1 MTHNVSHLCW
11 LNTGPQ
17 HHGLDLDRDYQKTKL
32 WNAPSGRTQ
41 TSQEPLE
48 RENVQYYIQC
58 TCTMQYSRISDERP
72 HKESPKNGLK
82 RGTGRCWGVNLHS
95 NTKKKV
101 HKKLSLKRGGLSS
114 GRSFIID
121 STVLCAWQKK
131 TKKQPD
137 FQSNANNFELSEFLH
152 GTLPIAQ
159 PFTNNDLYT
168 KYLVHLNIKL

>member
-101 HKKLSLKRGGLSS
+101 HKKLSQKRGGLSS

-131 TKKQPD
+131 ISQTFNQMLITLSCP
-137 FQSNANNFELSEFLH
+137 NFSMELYLSLNRSLTMICIQN
-152 GTLPIAQ
+152 TLYI
-159 PFTNNDLYT
+159 LILSY
-168 KYLVHLNIKL
+168 K